1 MDLTSQPKPPTPTK
15 PSDNLCKALAEKYPN
30 DFLRWIFGRTA
41 DAPAILKTELQR
53 EPIRADAALLLAA
66 DDEIFHI
73 EFQTSAH
80 SRLPLPLRM
89 LDYYVGLRRQFLTA
103 RIRQALVVLKDT
115 GEPVAAGY
123 QTPDVVCR
131 YALIRMWE
139 QDADDLLP
147 HAGLLPLAPLCRA
160 DDGGPQLLRIIA
172 EHIAALPDPLERRDQ
187 LDATQVFA
195 GLRYRSN
202 LVHEILRRTDMLEES
217 VIYQEILQRG
227 EARGLQQGLDRGR
240 REGEAKIVLRLLAR
254 RFGPLTPQ
262 MQARV
267 AQLSFALLEKL
278 TDDLLDLQ
286 SKHQLAGWLR
296 RHGA

>member
-1 MDLTSQPKPPTPTK
+1 MDSPSQPKPPPTK

-53 EPIRADAALLLAA
+53 EPVRADAAMLLAA
-66 DDEIFHI
+66 GDEIFHI
-73 EFQTSAH
+73 EFQTSAQSH
-80 SRLPLPLRM
+80 LPLPLRM
-89 LDYYVGLRRQFLTA
+89 LDYYIGLRRQFLTA

-115 GEPVAAGY
+115 GEPVAAVY
-123 QTPDVVCR
+123 HTPDVICR

-147 HAGLLPLAPLCRA
+147 HAGLLPLAALCRA
-160 DDGGPQLLRIIA
+160 DEGGPQLLRTIA
-172 EHIAALPDPLERRDQ
+172 EHIAALSDPLERRDQ
-187 LDATQVFA
+187 IDAAQVFA

-262 MQARV
+262 MQTRV
-267 AQLSFALLEKL
+267 AQLPFTLLEKL
-278 TDDLLDLQ
+278 TDELLDLQ
-286 SKHQLAGWLR
+286 SKQQLAGWLR